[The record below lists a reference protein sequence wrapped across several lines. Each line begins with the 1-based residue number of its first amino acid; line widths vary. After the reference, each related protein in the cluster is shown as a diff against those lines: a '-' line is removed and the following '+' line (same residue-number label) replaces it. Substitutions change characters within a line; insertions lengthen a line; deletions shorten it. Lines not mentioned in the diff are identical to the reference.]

1 MRRAVFSLLSI
12 LSFFLS
18 TSSFAQTADEA
29 PHRDEE
35 GNWIPW
41 YAPDPDDEST
51 RSTVDLRFA
60 PTETKM
66 IGPAPAAAGATRY
79 ADYNV
84 TYGLGLVDVSIP
96 LYEIK
101 SRSLTLPIS
110 LSYDSGGVRV
120 DDISGPV
127 GLGWTLEAGGVITR
141 TVMGLDDIGLAGW
154 SSRPD
159 DNPLASNYTNDEYL
173 ANLADGSADSS
184 ADLYSYNF
192 CGHRGSF
199 YIDWLTTPASVIPT
213 SATDLDFQI
222 TTMGFVITDVDGTKY
237 TFNQQETTSRYVS
250 IADPIYGA
258 GSSPESSP
266 ASMAPITAWYLTE
279 IAAMDRTDV
288 ITLSYT
294 TLPPLLVIRDFEIR
308 TYQFTYHYQSP
319 GSYLWMTAGGQW
331 GGYPAVSA
339 LTGTYE
345 VETGWEPLAVNT
357 ISYPGGRVDFSYINN
372 PDPSASGNLRR
383 SYPKTLSTI
392 TVKATSP
399 AVSSETTVLTCTFSV
414 PFQTSDRRNL
424 LTGVTL
430 AGKNGVSIE
439 SYSFT
444 YISQGSGMT
453 ENAKDLFGY
462 YNGATANTG
471 TAFLRLFEDNYTFN
485 ESVANRAYNNYTVSN
500 LSLETISTASGAKTQ
515 FVYEGNGIATGGA
528 SPLFSTIGIGHRIKR
543 ILVYDRSSGSET
555 LVRQRDFTYSSPGIT
570 IPLTAFN
577 RAAFLTVTE
586 VFREDLLDNAHG
598 WWCGSSYPMPRTA
611 TVAFSDQS
619 VLPGT
624 PLERARIYYGTVT
637 ERISGSS
644 SGESVRTD
652 YVFNTTG
659 ATHPYSPDSWT
670 LGSIQ
675 NNHDDD
681 NNIYGLHL
689 YHFFQRPP
697 SVVVRQSAG
706 PSVDLTPSWSYFMP
720 TDFPQLTAPSTIRR
734 YKTVGN
740 TETLVS
746 QITNTYQTTSEL
758 YLSGYRIRNMIALG
772 DENYQSGT
780 RHVEDFFRGGVQYKR
795 IWSRLLTTT
804 ETEYLDDNSTH
815 NASTT
820 YTYIPA
826 VNVPPVGSILTPK
839 TKTTVIDGDNT
850 RSYAWTYTY
859 PSEQGTSAPWPT
871 LVANGYRK
879 PVTESVTAGTGTGSA
894 TTTRTETW
902 ASFSAKFA
910 TNKTIVR
917 PSKIEITR
925 REPGATTFIKGG
937 PTVTYGVYD
946 CWGNPLQVT
955 KDGQP
960 VTTYIWGYG
969 GLRPVLEVAGA
980 TYGEVASVA
989 GTATLNTIASGKP
1002 IQIQLSTAWELL
1014 STEPSPKMLVSW
1026 YLYDLPFGMSQA
1038 SDVSGRK
1045 TSYSYD
1051 GAGRL
1056 ASVLDDS
1063 GSRINTY
1070 MYALTSGG
1078 SGSPNSINSY
1088 THTVSGSSATS
1099 GVRDVAYFDG
1109 LGRTVQTIAVGA
1121 STSSMDLV
1129 TPVVPDF
1136 LDREDAKAYIPYPAS
1151 SGTAGSYR
1159 SGALAAQQSYHGSS
1173 VRAYTENTYEKS
1185 SRNRIIASALPGFT
1199 ETTTVATKGSEANT
1213 VLKLTYTPGAGNAAG
1228 SVSANGYY
1236 AANRFTVTTTT
1247 GPDGSVS
1254 AVYTDEFGSPV
1265 LERVKIDAST
1275 WADTYYIKDILGRVL
1290 CVVPP
1295 AEAAKLSSSTS
1306 GYTAAYC
1313 YTYTYD
1319 GRDRVTRRQLPGCAP
1334 ETVAYYQQSDLP
1346 YTRTRLAAGST
1357 SVNEVYTT
1365 SYDTF
1370 FRPVSETY
1378 KYGSNAAVTL
1388 AEYQYDT
1395 YPSWVPAFAAE
1406 SGYVSSNDTRVRGL
1420 KTAERFALL
1429 PANVA
1434 PSGLTSSNTAA
1445 KESRAF
1451 YYDARGR
1458 VVQMARTNAQG
1469 GTDRISTKY
1478 KFTGDIEAQ
1487 RQKIQPAS
1495 GASTYNLD
1503 RAYIYDSRMR
1513 LTNVTATLN
1522 GGSAASQ
1529 AVSYDYLQRPATTT
1543 RSCTGGSGTEAS
1555 AYSYTLQGWL
1565 SSMSSTSWEETLR
1578 YTSPSR
1584 SGTDAAPGK
1593 AGIITEW
1600 TQQQKNGSGA
1610 TYAETFAYTYDK
1622 AGRLTKSLRYIGTS
1636 SASVNTLTEQ
1646 DITYDSSG
1654 NLLTLKRYNESS
1666 GTSPSESLSYSYT
1679 GPKRNNT
1686 GWSYDNHGNVTAD
1699 PQGSMSVAWN
1709 VLDMP
1714 RTLTSGSASTQR
1726 AYLADGT
1733 LAQIYDGSTTRLYVG
1748 DMVFTRTGTS
1758 GTPALE
1764 SAGWE
1769 GGRLLNGSGTDKV
1782 LYYVTDHLG
1791 SVRTIKDGSG
1801 TIRQRFDYY
1810 PFGTVSRVYTSSS
1823 STDYS
1828 LKRYR
1833 FGGKEIAGAALT
1845 ELGGTGA
1852 APAAPYLDFGARL
1865 YSPRTATWLSVDP
1878 MAEKY
1883 YGIGPHVYCA
1893 ASPLNLVDPTGKDW
1907 FLLYN
1912 DGSIRFWETREE
1924 EDFDRLFVA
1933 PDKGQDI
1940 DIMPSIY
1947 IDDKSILS
1955 SLEGNLRGAA
1965 RGVLTD
1971 SPDASSIFYFLADN
1985 SNVEWTLYG
1994 FENGMTLLGSK
2005 REESTSGSY
2014 SDYGVKK
2021 PAFKIHSHPLVE
2033 VDTNSELG
2041 SMGKSWNVQS
2051 HKYELITPSD
2061 IYNASVDI
2069 RYNGTKATKSYVYFP
2084 NSKHTYVLRPDPK
2097 RL

>member
-1 MRRAVFSLLSI
+1 MNKTI
-12 LSFFLS
+12 LIIIALVGIGCWHR
-18 TSSFAQTADEA
+18 SFAQTADEV

-84 TYGLGLVDVSIP
+84 TYGLGLVDVSLP

-101 SRSLTLPIS
+101 SRTLTLPIS

-120 DDISGPV
+120 DDVSGPV

-141 TVMGLDDIGLAGW
+141 TINGRNDTIGGLGW
-154 SSRPD
+154 WSRPSGD
-159 DNPLASNYTNDEYL
+159 PTDPDYSNLDYL
-173 ANLADGSADSS
+173 SGLADGTYDSA

-192 CGHRGSF
+192 CGRHGSF
-199 YIDWLTTPASVIPT
+199 YLDNMTVYPT
-213 SATDLDFQI
+213 SATDLDIQP
-222 TTMGFVITDVDGTKY
+222 TTSGFVITDTDGTKY
-237 TFNQQETTSRYVS
+237 SFTRQETTSRQITVTAPYLGV
-250 IADPIYGA
+250 
-258 GSSPESSP
+258 GSSPDMHPQDVS
-266 ASMAPITAWYLTE
+266 AVTAWYLTE

-288 ITLSYT
+288 ITLTYEELGALST
-294 TLPPLLVIRDFEIR
+294 ARHFNVR
-308 TYQFTYHYQSP
+308 TYQFTYHYRSP
-319 GSYLWMTAGGQW
+319 GDYIWMNASGQW
-331 GGYPAVSA
+331 GYPAITNM
-339 LTGTYE
+339 TGSYQYLA
-345 VETGWEPLAVNT
+345 GWTPLAVKT
-357 ISYPGGRVDFSYINN
+357 IRYPGGRVDFNYTNN
-372 PDPSASGNLRR
+372 SDPSASGSLRR
-383 SYPKTLSTI
+383 SYPKTLSTM
-392 TVKATSP
+392 TVKATAP
-399 AVSSETTVLTCTFSV
+399 AVASTTTILTATFSI

-424 LTGVTL
+424 LKGVTL
-430 AGKNGVSIE
+430 TGRDGVQIE
-439 SYSFT
+439 AYTLAYLSEGT
-444 YISQGSGMT
+444 YMNPAS
-453 ENAKDLFGY
+453 KDLFGY
-462 YNGATANTG
+462 YNGASNSDV
-471 TAFLRLFEDNYTFN
+471 TAFLRLFNDNYTFN
-485 ESVANRAYNNYTVSN
+485 ETVANRDYNATNVSK
-500 LSLETISTASGAKTQ
+500 LSLETISTASGAKTK
-515 FVYEGNGIATGGA
+515 FFYEGNGIATNGA
-528 SPLFSTIGIGHRIKR
+528 STLFSTIGVGHRIKK
-543 ILVYDRSSGSET
+543 ITTYDLSGGSET
-555 LVRQRDFTYSSPGIT
+555 LVRQREFSYSSPGIT
-570 IPLTAFN
+570 FPLTAFN
-577 RAAFLTVTE
+577 RAAFTTVTE
-586 VFREDLLDNAHG
+586 VFRDDLLGNEHG
-598 WWCGSSYPMPRTA
+598 WWCGALHPMPRTA
-611 TVAFSDQS
+611 TVCFSDQS
-619 VLPGT
+619 VLPGAA
-624 PLERARIYYGTVT
+624 LESARIYYGSVS
-637 ERISGSS
+637 ERVSGPAGSS
-644 SGESVRTD
+644 ESFRTE
-652 YVFNTTG
+652 YVFDTS
-659 ATHPYSPDSWT
+659 AAVHPYSDGTWT
-670 LGSIQ
+670 LGTAHDT
-675 NNHDDD
+675 HDDTY
-681 NNIYGLHL
+681 NTYGQHL

-697 SVVVRQSAG
+697 STVIRQSAS
-706 PSVDLTPSWSYFMP
+706 PSVDFTPWWFHFGP
-720 TDFPQLTAPSTIRR
+720 TDFPQLTAPTQIRQ
-734 YKTVGN
+734 YKRSGSSDV
-740 TETLVS
+740 LVS
-746 QITNTYQTTSEL
+746 QTVNVYTATTANTTV
-758 YLSGYRIRNMIALG
+758 GFRVRNMIALG
-772 DENYQSGT
+772 DELHQSTAKHGLDYY
-780 RHVEDFFRGGVQYKR
+780 REAIVCKR
-795 IWSRLLTTT
+795 VWHRLTQST
-804 ETEYLDDNSTH
+804 ETEYLDDSSSHSAVT
-815 NASTT
+815 SYMYS
-820 YTYIPA
+820 YTSGVPA
-826 VNVPPVGSILTPK
+826 AGALLAPRIRS
-839 TKTTVIDGDNT
+839 TVIDGDT
-850 RSYAWTYTY
+850 SRSYLWGYLF
-859 PSEQGTSAPWPT
+859 PSDIASSQTWAAQ
-871 LVANGYRK
+871 LVARGYRK
-879 PVTESVTAGTGTGSA
+879 PYQETLSVNGGAATA
-894 TTTRTETW
+894 TRTETW
-902 ASFSAKFA
+902 AAFSPPD
-910 TNKTIVR
+910 TTGMTIYRPSTIVISR
-917 PSKIEITR
+917 KN
-925 REPGATTFIKGG
+925 PGEASASNVG
-937 PTVTYGVYD
+937 PNVTYGVYNR
-946 CWGNPLQVT
+946 WGNPLQISA
-955 KDGQP
+955 DGQP
-960 VTTYIWGYG
+960 VTTYIWGYR

-980 TYGEVASVA
+980 TYSEVASCIGA
-989 GTATLNTIASGKP
+989 TTLNTIAGGKP
-1002 IQIQLSTAWELL
+1002 TQIQLSTAWELL

-1045 TSYSYD
+1045 TSYTYD

-1056 ASVLDDS
+1056 TIIKDD
-1063 GSRINTY
+1063 GGNRINTY

-1099 GVRDVAYFDG
+1099 GIRDVAYFDG
-1109 LGRTVQTIAVGA
+1109 LGRTVQAIAVGA
-1121 STSSMDLV
+1121 STSSKDLV

-1434 PSGLTSSNTAA
+1434 PSGLTASNTAT

-1458 VVQMARTNAQG
+1458 IVQLARTNAQG
-1469 GTDRISTKY
+1469 GTDRISSSYGFAGNLLK
-1478 KFTGDIEAQ
+1478 E

-1495 GASTYNLD
+1495 SASTYNLD
-1503 RAYIYDSRMR
+1503 RTYTYDARLL

-1522 GGSAASQ
+1522 GGSSAAQ
-1529 AVSYDYLQRPATTT
+1529 TITYDYLQRPASVSRGNSASETTT
-1543 RSCTGGSGTEAS
+1543 L
-1555 AYSYTLQGWL
+1555 SYTLQGWPN
-1565 SSMSSTSWEETLR
+1565 STVSTSWEEVLF
-1578 YTSPSR
+1578 YASPVHSATS
-1584 SGTDAAPGK
+1584 ALPGK
-1593 AGIITEW
+1593 AGLVTEW
-1600 TQQQKNGSGA
+1600 RQQQKGTSSNGA
-1610 TYAETFAYTYDK
+1610 TTSEFFAYTYDS
-1622 AGRLTKSLRYIGTS
+1622 AGRLKNSVRYLGTATS
-1636 SASVNTLTEQ
+1636 SDNGLTEQ
-1646 DITYDSSG
+1646 SISYDRSG
-1654 NLLTLKRYNESS
+1654 NLTALTRRNAS
-1666 GTSPSESLSYSYT
+1666 GTATETLSYSYT
-1679 GPKRNNT
+1679 GPKRT
-1686 GWSYDNHGNVTAD
+1686 TWTYDNHGNVTAD

-1709 VLDMP
+1709 VLDLP
-1714 RTLTSGSASTQR
+1714 RTLSSSSASTQR
-1726 AYLADGT
+1726 GYLSDGT
-1733 LAQIYDGSTTRLYVG
+1733 LAQVYDGSTTRLYLG

-1764 SAGWE
+1764 SAAWE
-1769 GGRLLNGSGTDKV
+1769 GGRLLAGTGTDKV

-1833 FGGKEIAGAALT
+1833 FGGKEIAGSALT

-1878 MAEKY
+1878 LAEKY